1 MNLSDRLS
9 GLLAVCLGLSVVLL
23 TRTFPPM
30 PGQSIGPALFPSL
43 TGAGL
48 VAFGAWMVV
57 ADRAAGGG
65 WLRFDDWVR
74 RPRMVANLVLVVVA
88 LVVYALVLPVVGFF
102 VTSAVFLTTLM
113 VTFGAPA
120 RRALPVAV
128 VVTMAIHYA
137 FYSLLRVPLPWG
149 LLEAVAW

>member
-1 MNLSDRLS
+1 MQLSDRLS
-9 GLLAVCLGLSVVLL
+9 GVLALCLGLAVVLM

-43 TGAGL
+43 AGAGL
-48 VAFGAWMVV
+48 IAFGAWMVV
-57 ADRAAGGG
+57 ADRAASGG

-74 RPRMVANLVLVVVA
+74 RPRMIANFALAIVA
-88 LVVYALVLPVVGFF
+88 LIVYALILPAVGFF
-102 VTSAVFLTTLM
+102 VTSAVFLATLM
-113 VTFGAPA
+113 ITFGAPP
-120 RRALPVAV
+120 RRALPLAV
-128 VVTMAIHYA
+128 VVTLAIHYA